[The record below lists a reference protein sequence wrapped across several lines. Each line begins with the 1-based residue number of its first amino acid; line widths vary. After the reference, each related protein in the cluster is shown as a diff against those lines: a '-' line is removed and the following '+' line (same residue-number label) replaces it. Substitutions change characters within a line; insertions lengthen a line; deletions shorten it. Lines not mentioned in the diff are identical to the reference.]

1 MQKNYV
7 DLEMSTVNTINNDA
21 IVSQT
26 SSISR
31 SNSIK
36 RAVSQKRDNCNEA
49 CQQYGWAAGLIL
61 FTTGLIVGGG
71 YLIKLLATE

>member
-1 MQKNYV
+1 MQKKYV
-7 DLEMSTVNTINNDA
+7 DLEMSSVTVNNDA

-31 SNSIK
+31 T
-36 RAVSQKRDNCNEA
+36 VSQKKQSCDEA
-49 CQQYGWAAGLIL
+49 CTQYGWVAGITL
-61 FTTGLIVGGG
+61 FTTGLIIGGG